1 MQREIVEGAQQA
13 RVGDG
18 PFTKKCRIAS
28 SIGPF
33 ERVNDVNNPSIQSDE
48 RVVAGLVRI
57 QRVRGLECVDG

>member
-33 ERVNDVNNPSIQSDE
+33 ERVNDVNNASIQSNQRVVTHLVFVERMRRLE
-48 RVVAGLVRI
+48 RVDR
-57 QRVRGLECVDG
+57 